1 MNIMVKMPLN
11 KTNSFLK
18 DPAKQREGLIRFVV
32 SSSAI
37 EGIYVILPEN
47 QPIAPE
53 KNKTNANHKPVK
65 IEK

>member
-18 DPAKQREGLIRFVV
+18 DPARRREGLIRFVV

-37 EGIYVILPEN
+37 EGIYVALPEN
-47 QPIAPE
+47 QPVAPE
-53 KNKTNANHKPVK
+53 KNRPNAHHKPVK